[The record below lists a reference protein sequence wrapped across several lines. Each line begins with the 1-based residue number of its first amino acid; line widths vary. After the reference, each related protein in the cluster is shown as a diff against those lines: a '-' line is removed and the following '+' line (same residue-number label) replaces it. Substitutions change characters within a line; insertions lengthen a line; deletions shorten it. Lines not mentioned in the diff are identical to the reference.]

1 MDMADGTPTLAQTAQ
16 APAPP
21 RMVFGVPVTRRSII
35 LGVAIAAVLAVLAL
49 SGQWLTYGRFQQS
62 TDNAYVRADIS
73 PVSPQ
78 VQGIVRQVLVSDND
92 AVAAGQPLALIEDA
106 DFLAKLAKAKADLAA
121 ARANLIGRQASA
133 RGAGE
138 QVGQQGAQI
147 DRAQAALAAAQ
158 ADRAKLAADRQRY
171 QTLFDKGLVAEARLQ
186 SIDAD
191 ARRAAAVE
199 QAAAAELAWQ
209 SGQRDVLSS
218 SRARA
223 GGDVSA
229 SVAAVQAAQA
239 ALAAAQLDL
248 DRTVLRAPIAGIVGA
263 RTIESGQL
271 ARPGQQ
277 AMAIVPL
284 DKVYVV
290 ANFKETQLARMAP
303 GQKVTVK
310 VDGLGGRAFTGALA
324 SLAPASGSQF
334 AIVPTDTA
342 TGNFT
347 KIVQRV
353 PVKIQLDMAPADQGK
368 LRPGMSVTAIIDTR
382 AAR

>member
-1 MDMADGTPTLAQTAQ
+1 MADGTPTLAQTAQ

-49 SGQWLTYGRFQQS
+49 SGQWLTFGRFQQS

>member
-1 MDMADGTPTLAQTAQ
+1 MADGTPTLAQTAQ

-49 SGQWLTYGRFQQS
+49 SGQWLTFGRFQQS

-199 QAAAAELAWQ
+199 RAAAAELAWQ

>member
-1 MDMADGTPTLAQTAQ
+1 MADGTPTLAQTAQ

>member
-1 MDMADGTPTLAQTAQ
+1 MADGTPTLAQTAQ

-49 SGQWLTYGRFQQS
+49 SGQWLTFGRFQQS

-229 SVAAVQAAQA
+229 SVAAVEAAQA

>member
-49 SGQWLTYGRFQQS
+49 SGQWLTFGRFQQS

>member
-1 MDMADGTPTLAQTAQ
+1 MDMADGSPTLAQAAQ
-16 APAPP
+16 ASAAP
-21 RMVFGVPVTRRSII
+21 RTVLGVPVSRRNV
-35 LGVAIAAVLAVLAL
+35 LLAVAVTAGLAVLVL
-49 SGQWLTYGRFQQS
+49 GGQWLTFGRFQQS

-78 VQGIVRQVLVSDND
+78 VQGIVRQVLVGDNET
-92 AVAAGQPLALIEDA
+92 VAAGQPLALIEDA
-106 DFLAKLAKAKADLAA
+106 DYGAKLAKAKADLAA
-121 ARANLIGRQASA
+121 AQANLVGRQASA

-147 DRAQAALAAAQ
+147 ARAQAALASAQ

-171 QTLFDKGLVAEARLQ
+171 QTLFEKGLVAEARLQ

-191 ARRAAAVE
+191 ARRAAAAE
-199 QAAAAELAWQ
+199 QAARAELAWQ

-218 SRARA
+218 GRARA
-223 GGDVSA
+223 GGEA
-229 SVAAVQAAQA
+229 NAAAAAVAAAQA
-239 ALAAAQLDL
+239 ALTAAQLDF
-248 DRTVLRAPIAGIVGA
+248 DRTVLRAPIAGVVGA
-263 RTIESGQL
+263 RTIEAGQL

-310 VDGLGGRAFTGALA
+310 ADSLGGRKFTATLA

-353 PVKIQLDMAPADQGK
+353 PVKIQLQVPPADQGK
-368 LRPGMSVTAIIDTR
+368 LRPGMSVTAIVDTR
-382 AAR
+382 DAK

>member
-49 SGQWLTYGRFQQS
+49 SGQWLTFGRFQQS

-229 SVAAVQAAQA
+229 SVAAVEAAQA

>member
-1 MDMADGTPTLAQTAQ
+1 MADGTPTLTQTAQ
-16 APAPP
+16 AQAPVPP

-49 SGQWLTYGRFQQS
+49 CGQWLTFGRFQQS

-78 VQGIVRQVLVSDND
+78 VQGIVRQVLVNDND

-199 QAAAAELAWQ
+199 RAAAAELAWQ

-223 GGDVSA
+223 GGDVLA
-229 SVAAVQAAQA
+229 SVAAVEAAQA

-248 DRTVLRAPIAGIVGA
+248 DRTVLRAPVAGIVGA

-271 ARPGQQ
+271 TRPGQQ

-303 GQKVTVK
+303 GQKATVK